1 MMNFDSPIL
10 YSLLD
15 DDLYKINMG
24 SVVFHLFPNA
34 WVTYKF
40 INRGKTKFPKG
51 FATELNHQIQMA
63 SALQMSKLEEF
74 WLQSIPY
81 MRRTYVEWLAG
92 YQLDP
97 NEVVVMQNGDDVSIT
112 VTGWWYRTIHWEVK
126 LMAMISELYYR
137 MTGQY
142 MAGDWALRIEK
153 KAKKLSGAGC
163 HWIDFGTRRRY
174 SYEVQ
179 KAVVDIMKGYPGFLG
194 TSNPH
199 LAMKF
204 GVTPHGTYA
213 HESVMAMQALYGA
226 RSANKMWMRHWSEHF
241 DGNVG
246 VALTDTFT
254 TEKFLEDFGSYEARL
269 FDGVRQDSGDP
280 NAWALKM
287 ISHYKKLGIPTSNK
301 RFVFSDG
308 LDDDK
313 YIAIEKTFRL
323 SAQCVGG
330 IGTFLT
336 NDVGVPALNMVIK
349 MTSADF
355 GKGAVD
361 VVKLSDNI
369 GKHTGSV
376 DAIRQVKAELGIQ

>member
-24 SVVFHLFPNA
+24 SVVFHDFPNA

-40 INRGKTKFPKG
+40 INRGKTKFPAG

-63 SALQMSKLEEF
+63 SALQLSKLEEF

-81 MRRTYVEWLAG
+81 LRRTYVEWLAG

-97 NEVVVMQNGDDVSIT
+97 NEVVVMQEGDYISVT

-137 MTGQY
+137 MTEQH
-142 MAGDWALRIEK
+142 MAGDWALKIEK

-179 KAVVDIMKGYPGFLG
+179 NAVVDIMKGWPGFLG

-199 LAMKF
+199 FAMKF

-213 HESVMAMQALYGA
+213 HEAVMAMQALYGA
-226 RSANKMWMRHWSEHF
+226 RLSNKMWMKHWSKHF

-246 VALTDTFT
+246 VALTDTVT
-254 TEKFLEDFGSYEARL
+254 TDKFLEDFGSYEARL
-269 FDGVRQDSGDP
+269 FDGARQDSGDP

-287 ISHYKKLGIPTSNK
+287 ILHYKKLGIPTSNK

-308 LDDDK
+308 LDVDK
-313 YIAIEKTFRL
+313 YIAIERVFSL

-330 IGTFLT
+330 IGTHLT

-349 MTSADF
+349 MVTADF

-376 DAIRQVKAELGIQ
+376 DAIRQVQNELGIR